1 MLNNVL
7 DKKRNAH
14 QNHGLTSFE
23 KSQFLST
30 FLTCCFYSLERLVFF
45 SQYFQTHFA
54 ELFCLYKKI
63 PNFRLFLA
71 CSFYSLEKLFSFQ
84 KTLKHILLSYLA
96 DIKNMEKF
104 PILDQ
109 NHRLSS
115 SEKCQFFDFLNFL
128 FLQPKQALFCSRI
141 S

>member
-1 MLNNVL
+1 MVFPKIHFFFLYCYLVKITKEIMLNNVL

-71 CSFYSLEKLFSFQ
+71 CSFYSLEKLF
-84 KTLKHILLSYLA
+84 
-96 DIKNMEKF
+96 
-104 PILDQ
+104 
-109 NHRLSS
+109 
-115 SEKCQFFDFLNFL
+115 FFLENSQTHFAEL
-128 FLQPKQALFCSRI
+128 FSRY
-141 S
+141 